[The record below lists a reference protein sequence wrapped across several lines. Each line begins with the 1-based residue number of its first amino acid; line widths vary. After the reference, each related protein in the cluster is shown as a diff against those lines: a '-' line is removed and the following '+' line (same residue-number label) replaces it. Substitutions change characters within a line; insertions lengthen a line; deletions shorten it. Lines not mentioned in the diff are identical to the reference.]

1 MDATARRRP
10 PAPHAHSHMSIAT
23 VDLSAAF
30 RANRIDAI
38 DELSTAT
45 PPEAEDAYA
54 EIVGLIIVMNAEI
67 HQDQSRGTGSEGS
80 ISDDLLERLKQW
92 IKALRK
98 KLADIARQLG
108 FQSCSIAVIGP
119 VPSVSVTVT
128 FGPAAGP

>member
-23 VDLSAAF
+23 VDL
-30 RANRIDAI
+30 
-38 DELSTAT
+38 
-45 PPEAEDAYA
+45 
-54 EIVGLIIVMNAEI
+54 VMNAEI

-80 ISDDLLERLKQW
+80 ISDDLLGRLKQW

>member
-1 MDATARRRP
+1 MT
-10 PAPHAHSHMSIAT
+10 T
-23 VDLSAAF
+23 VDLATAF
-30 RANRIDAI
+30 RANRIGAI

-45 PPEAEDAYA
+45 PADAESAYA

-67 HQDQSRGTGSEGS
+67 HQDQSRGTGVEGS

-98 KLADIARQLG
+98 KLADIAKQLN

-128 FGPAAGP
+128 FGPSAGP

>member
-1 MDATARRRP
+1 MT
-10 PAPHAHSHMSIAT
+10 T
-23 VDLSAAF
+23 VDLAAAF
-30 RANRIDAI
+30 RANRIEAV

-45 PPEAEDAYA
+45 PAEAEAAYA

-67 HQDQSRGTGSEGS
+67 HQDQSRGTGSEGN
-80 ISDDLLERLKQW
+80 ISDDLLQRLKQW

-98 KLADIARQLG
+98 KLADIAAQLD

-128 FGPAAGP
+128 FGPAGGS

>member
-1 MDATARRRP
+1 MT
-10 PAPHAHSHMSIAT
+10 T

-30 RANRIDAI
+30 RANRIEAI

-45 PPEAEDAYA
+45 PAEAEAAYA

-67 HQDQSRGTGSEGS
+67 HQDQSRGTGSEGN
-80 ISDDLLERLKQW
+80 ISDDLLQRLKQW

-98 KLADIARQLG
+98 KLADIAAQLD

-128 FGPAAGP
+128 FGPAGGS